1 VSLLVLIGCSVLAIL
16 TINTGSP
23 SRVARWIAR
32 GRARGSGGMIVAS
45 AEDAAQSHAH
55 AGSPARWRRLCG
67 TVGESIFGATVG
79 ES

>member
-1 VSLLVLIGCSVLAIL
+1 MSLLVLIRCSVLAIL
-16 TINTGSP
+16 TINTGSS
-23 SRVARWIAR
+23 SRVARRITR
-32 GRARGSGGMIVAS
+32 GRARGSGGMIVDS

-67 TVGESIFGATVG
+67 TVGKSIFGATMG